1 MEIKVSLS
9 GDKAIAQALGDP
21 ALVAGPLKTLLASG
35 AAIVQ
40 RKAMEVVP
48 IDTGYL
54 SRRITQELVP
64 LRARVYTNVFYAPFV
79 EYGTRPHF
87 PPPGALATWGRK
99 HGGIPAFALA
109 RAIAKR
115 GTKAH
120 PYMRPGAAELERR
133 LPELLANLARD
144 IEETWRRK
152 HGG

>member
-1 MEIKVSLS
+1 MEIKVSIN

-21 ALVAGPLKTLLASG
+21 ALVAGPLKTLLGS
-35 AAIVQ
+35 AAAVVE
-40 RKAMEVVP
+40 RKAAELAPV
-48 IDTGYL
+48 DTGRL
-54 SRRITQELVP
+54 RSSITQEIAP

-87 PPPGALATWGRK
+87 PPPGALATWGRR

-115 GTKAH
+115 GTKAQ
-120 PYMRPGAAELERR
+120 PYMRPGAQELERR

-144 IEETWRRK
+144 IEDNWRQK
-152 HGG
+152 HGS